1 MLGKNGQKIEKI
13 EKMLTLTPK
22 NFYSLINFVK
32 KNLLHKIL
40 RSTTLIRH
48 HFKIGPGAD
57 LTPFSTHYMAT
68 EGICFHK
75 GCDE

>member
-1 MLGKNGQKIEKI
+1 MLGKNGQKNEKI

-40 RSTTLIRH
+40 RSTTLIRQK
-48 HFKIGPGAD
+48 FKNGPGAD
-57 LTPFSTHYMAT
+57 MTLITIH
-68 EGICFHK
+68 
-75 GCDE
+75 